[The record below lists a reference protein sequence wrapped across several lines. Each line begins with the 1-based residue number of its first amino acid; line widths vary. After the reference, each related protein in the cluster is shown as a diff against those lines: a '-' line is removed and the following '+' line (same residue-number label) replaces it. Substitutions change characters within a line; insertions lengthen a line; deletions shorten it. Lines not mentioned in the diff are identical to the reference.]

1 MAVLSFR
8 TFSSGSTANSCGSQ
22 RLLYCVEWVSV
33 LWLSLQFLHQF
44 LNWPCS
50 PTRAPSWPN
59 GAPWWPSTPPSTWSC
74 SSAASRCKCCRSCW
88 SPGCNSVGWRGESV
102 TRSTSPWR
110 LEGWRVRLWRPPF
123 TPVSLLHHHHLHSNH
138 RNNTHS
144 NDDFNSPACTVICCD
159 SVFLLV
165 NIILMMLCRSDVCSC
180 STTVVLVLFYS
191 NILRVVVFSAA
202 PPFRHQGCLRWP
214 KPNHIHRDAAA
225 RLWRVQLLS
234 EDQLRLLGPQ
244 SLWDGAHDENPHLL
258 RPEVW
263 HHVPAGVAKRGERS
277 VQRSS
282 LLFTQHRWDS
292 QGSSHTKNSQIMPV
306 YIFSVMW
313 HSWKMPVWLLDS
325 VEMHW

>member
-1 MAVLSFR
+1 MANWSSLVAEHSSFNVELQLSGNQVEVLQKLLESR
-8 TFSSGSTANSCGSQ
+8 VQFSGLKRGVNYT
-22 RLLYCVEWVSV
+22 VSV
-33 LWLSLQFLHQF
+33 SMVNGWVTGPSVEASIYTRE
-44 LNWPCS
+44 S
-50 PTRAPSWPN
+50 PAP
-59 GAPWWPSTPPSTWSC
+59 PPSPQQPSQQ
-74 SSAASRCKCCRSCW
+74 
-88 SPGCNSVGWRGESV
+88 
-102 TRSTSPWR
+102 
-110 LEGWRVRLWRPPF
+110 
-123 TPVSLLHHHHLHSNH
+123 H
-138 RNNTHS
+138 THS

-159 SVFLLV
+159 PGFLLV
-165 NIILMMLCRSDVCSC
+165 NMILMMLCRSDVCSC

-202 PPFRHQGCLRWP
+202 APFRHRGCLRWP
-214 KPNHIHRDAAA
+214 RPNHLQLEVAA

-234 EDQLRLLGPQ
+234 KDQLRLLGPQ
-244 SLWDGAHDENPHLL
+244 SLWDGAQDETHLL

-263 HHVPAGVAKRGERS
+263 HQVPAGVAKRGERS